1 MTMSESKLQKAVA
14 KLLDASGLLYCAVPN
29 GGHRSIVTASRL
41 KAEGVKRGV
50 PDIFIEE
57 PFTIHTRSCR
67 RLYYGLRIELKDG
80 KKGVVSADQKRW
92 IEALRERGYRA
103 EVCRSGDEVIAL
115 LSECYPEK
123 FSA

>member
-1 MTMSESKLQKAVA
+1 MSESKLQKAVA

-50 PDIFIEE
+50 PDLLIFDEFCDYRKPGI
-57 PFTIHTRSCR
+57 
-67 RLYYGLRIELKDG
+67 YNGLAIELKDG

-92 IEALRERGYRA
+92 MERLRECGWRA

>member
-1 MTMSESKLQKAVA
+1 MSESKLQKAVA
-14 KLLDASGLLYCAVPN
+14 KLLDASGLLWCHVPN
-29 GGHRSIVTASRL
+29 GGQRSIATASRL

-50 PDIFIEE
+50 PDILIFE
-57 PFTIHTRSCR
+57 PHHKRSK
-67 RLYYGLRIELKDG
+67 LIGWVHYVGLAIELKDG

-92 IEALRERGYRA
+92 MERLSECGWRA